1 MKTQKLFLNEFVL
14 KVIAL
19 LTMTLSH
26 IGFMLASQGYY
37 LEGTNGY
44 NAGIILQYIGRLS
57 FPLFAFMLAEGLHK
71 TKNRENY
78 IIRLASMGLLILAA
92 QTILYAI
99 DRENAGTLEGNAF
112 LDLTLGA
119 LFVYLLENSKKPL
132 RILALLPLCYVVLC
146 YAMDISE
153 IYATQNGMTSIWSA
167 GYPLFLRAS
176 YSLFGFV
183 LILLF
188 YYAKPWS
195 VKMIRLLASGEEVF
209 KSVATEEK
217 IQGFSDSMS
226 AVFLVLVNLLFWTFA
241 KCGLPDPYF
250 MGAQSY
256 SALSALFILFYN
268 GKRGY
273 DKKWFR
279 IFSYLYYPVHLVLIW
294 GIFALCFR

>member
-14 KVIAL
+14 KIVAL
-19 LTMTLSH
+19 VTMTLSH
-26 IGFMLASQGYY
+26 IGFMLATQGYY
-37 LEGTNGY
+37 LEGSNGY
-44 NAGIILQYIGRLS
+44 SAGIILQYIGRLS

-71 TKNRENY
+71 TRSRENY
-78 IIRLASMGLLILAA
+78 LIRLAGMAVLILIA
-92 QTILYAI
+92 QVILYAI
-99 DRENAGTLEGNAF
+99 DKGNAGTLEGNAF

-119 LFVYLLENSKKPL
+119 LFIYLIENSKKPL
-132 RILALLPLCYVVLC
+132 RILALLPLGYVILC
-146 YAMDISE
+146 YAMDVSE
-153 IYATQNGMTSIWSA
+153 IYAYQNNAISVWSND
-167 GYPLFLRAS
+167 YPLFLRAS
-176 YSLFGFV
+176 YSIFGFS

-188 YYAKPWS
+188 YYARPWS
-195 VKMIRLLASGEEVF
+195 IKMMRLLAQDEEVF
-209 KSVATEEK
+209 QSIATEEK
-217 IQGFSDSMS
+217 IQGFSNSMS
-226 AVFLVLVNLLFWTFA
+226 AVFLVLVNLLFWTLA
-241 KCGLPDPYF
+241 KCNLPDPYS